1 MQDRIHEQLNMAIDE
16 YYRAAVAAIGG
27 INCLLEDLNDQ
38 KKLVEELLGEHS
50 DRALSEGSD
59 ILVCILEL
67 LQKSRTHAMMISRL
81 LVDIEEC
88 NGNSYESHDAA
99 YRIECIPAYERVVLS
114 VGSVVRFAD
123 EEFEFIMC

>member
-27 INCLLEDLNDQ
+27 INCLLEDSNARRKLTEEMFGEYPDQSLN
-38 KKLVEELLGEHS
+38 EEKDTLAS
-50 DRALSEGSD
+50 
-59 ILVCILEL
+59 ILEL